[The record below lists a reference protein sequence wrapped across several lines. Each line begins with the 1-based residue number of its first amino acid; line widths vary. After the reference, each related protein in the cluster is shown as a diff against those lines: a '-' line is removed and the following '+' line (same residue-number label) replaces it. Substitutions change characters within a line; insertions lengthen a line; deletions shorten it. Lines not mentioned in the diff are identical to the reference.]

1 MLGDA
6 TRASVET
13 RACPGP
19 AAPWSPAGCKVLAI
33 TRHFSNRPSRC
44 LASQHLSML
53 YPTRPSYELIGAGGD
68 AVKGQ
73 ICRGGGQRR
82 AEALRGTERGGRVLW
97 LCWRQPPFPP
107 PTDQAVIPIWGPRP
121 WLAGQAKVCRW
132 AAVNALSW
140 LQSRD
145 RLILCRGV
153 WAGEQLGQEPGP
165 PFQEGH
171 VEQGFGE
178 KKADPRQLLAFLDC
192 HAICWKTALSQD
204 RLPGIGSLQN
214 SSKREL

>member
-1 MLGDA
+1 MSSLG
-6 TRASVET
+6 R
-13 RACPGP
+13 
-19 AAPWSPAGCKVLAI
+19 
-33 TRHFSNRPSRC
+33 
-44 LASQHLSML
+44 
-53 YPTRPSYELIGAGGD
+53 GGE

-97 LCWRQPPFPP
+97 LCWRHPPFPP
-107 PTDQAVIPIWGPRP
+107 PTDQALIPIWGPRL
-121 WLAGQAKVCRW
+121 WLAGRAKVCRW

-153 WAGEQLGQEPGP
+153 WAGQQLGQEPGP